1 MLSILPLR
9 LLKTSHL
16 GPTLVVT
23 LVSILLAGSLTS
35 HVKALLIGAAVFTGQ
50 LCVGWT
56 NDLVDEESDR
66 NEGREDKPIAQG
78 SLPREF
84 VTRSTFVALILTIAL
99 SLLGPLGVRGG
110 FLHLLGVG
118 CGVAYNFY
126 FKSTLLSP
134 LPYLVAFAALP
145 SSIVLSQNYVV
156 PIWLITT
163 GALFGLAAHFA
174 NVVKDM
180 ENDRIAGVKGL
191 PQLLGSKVSL
201 FIAGISLIEIAIMLG
216 VVTRNRV
223 VVPLSVI
230 ACIALFTLPKRF
242 SFPLLLLIAIVDVG
256 VLVSLGSD
264 YLVLRS

>member
-1 MLSILPLR
+1 MLPLR

-23 LVSILLAGSLTS
+23 LVSILIARSLASDL
-35 HVKALLIGAAVFTGQ
+35 KALLIGAAVFTGQ

-66 NEGREDKPIAQG
+66 NEDRKDKPIAQG
-78 SLPREF
+78 TLPREF
-84 VTRSTFVALILTIAL
+84 VIQSTFVALVLTISL
-99 SLLGPLGVRGG
+99 SLLGPLGIRGG
-110 FLHLLGVG
+110 LLHLLGVG
-118 CGVAYNFY
+118 CGVAYNFF

-134 LPYLVAFAALP
+134 VPYLIAFAALP
-145 SSIVLSQNYVV
+145 SCIVLSQNYDV
-156 PIWLITT
+156 PIWLITA

-180 ENDRIAGVKGL
+180 EQDRIAGVKGL
-191 PQLLGSKVSL
+191 PQLLGSRTSL
-201 FIAGISLIEIAIMLG
+201 FIAGISLIEIAITLGIVTSNRG
-216 VVTRNRV
+216 VV
-223 VVPLSVI
+223 PFSII
-230 ACIALFTLPKRF
+230 ACIALFVLPRRF